1 MRAGPKG
8 TVTAPPLELRRY
20 PRQGGAR
27 ATRFIE
33 RYVTVP
39 KGTGARRRMKL
50 RPWQRQIIHGVLDD
64 PRPRQALVS
73 IPAGNGKST
82 LAAALGL
89 YGLLGDRVEG
99 AQVLV
104 VASDERQARIIF
116 TTARRM
122 VELDEDLTARV
133 QVFKDHLLEPR
144 TNSIFMALPADP
156 GALQGWDPSMALVDE
171 LHVVTDDTFEAMAA
185 RAGKR
190 DRSLLLAISTPPK
203 AGQDDSVMRRLV
215 DHGRAGNDPS
225 FYFAEFA
232 APAGCPV
239 DDEAAWALAN
249 PALDDFLHRDALRA
263 TLPPKMRE
271 AAFRRY
277 RLGQWV
283 QVDDAWLP
291 DGAWDA
297 CADPGH
303 QVDDGAEVVVSLD
316 GSFSRDCTAL
326 VVATVEPRPHV
337 HLYRLWEAPEGAR
350 EWRVPVVEVEDA
362 IRAACLR
369 WRVLEVAADPYR
381 WQRSLEVLDGDGIPV
396 HEFFQNAARMGPATA
411 RLYQLVVDGELT
423 HDGDPALARH
433 MANAILKQ
441 DSRGA
446 RLAKEH
452 KDSKRRIDAAVAA
465 VMAIHRAAEL
475 ADRSPAIYI

>member
-1 MRAGPKG
+1 
-8 TVTAPPLELRRY
+8 
-20 PRQGGAR
+20 
-27 ATRFIE
+27 
-33 RYVTVP
+33 VTVP
-39 KGTGARRRMKL
+39 KGTGARHRLKL
-50 RPWQRQIIHGVLDD
+50 RGWQREIIRGVLDE
-64 PRPRQALVS
+64 PRQRQALVS

-122 VELDEDLTARV
+122 VELDQELSARV
-133 QVFKDHLLEPR
+133 QVFADHLLEPR
-144 TNSIFMALPADP
+144 TDSVFMALPADP
-156 GALQGWDPSMALVDE
+156 GALQGWDPSLAIVDE

-185 RAGKR
+185 RGGKR
-190 DRSLLLAISTPPK
+190 EQSLLLAISTPPK

-215 DHGRAGNDPS
+215 DHGREGGDPS
-225 FYFAEFA
+225 FYFREFM
-232 APAGCPV
+232 APSGCAV
-239 DDEAAWALAN
+239 EDEAAWEQAN

-283 QVDDAWLP
+283 AQDDAWLP
-291 DGAWDA
+291 DGAWAACTDA
-297 CADPGH
+297 TRSIA
-303 QVDDGAEVVVSLD
+303 DGAEVVIALD

-326 VVATVEPRPHV
+326 VVATVDPRPHV
-337 HLYRLWEAPEGAR
+337 ELYRLWEAPEGAR
-350 EWRVPVVEVEDA
+350 DWRVPVVQVEDA
-362 IRAACLR
+362 IRAACSR

-381 WQRSLEVLDGDGIPV
+381 WQRSLEVLDGDGLPV

-411 RLYQLVVDGELT
+411 RFYQLVVDGVLT
-423 HDGDPALARH
+423 HDGSSALARH
-433 MANAILKQ
+433 VANAILRE

-465 VMAIHRAAEL
+465 VMAVHRAAEL
-475 ADRSPAIYI
+475 ADTAPAIYA